1 MKADI
6 HPEYQTVIF
15 LDTSCDQKILSR
27 STLTSEETMEWE
39 DGNSYP
45 VIRVEISS
53 ASHPFYT
60 GKKQL
65 IMDRGGRI
73 VNVSSGAGQFKNLS
87 AHWPAYGVS
96 KAALNA
102 LTKTLAAELKDAGI
116 KVNAVCP
123 GWVRTDMGGPGA
135 DLSVEEGA
143 DTIVWLATTAPARF
157 TGRMFRARQQIDW

>member
-1 MKADI
+1 MKTDI

-15 LDTSCDQKILSR
+15 LDTSCDHKTLSR

-45 VIRVEISS
+45 VIRVEISA

-73 VNVSSGAGQFKNLS
+73 EQFNRR
-87 AHWPAYGVS
+87 YGVAS
-96 KAALNA
+96 DAPEEAGEEA
-102 LTKTLAAELKDAGI
+102 VAESGKEA
-116 KVNAVCP
+116 
-123 GWVRTDMGGPGA
+123 T
-135 DLSVEEGA
+135 EEA
-143 DTIVWLATTAPARF
+143 QA
-157 TGRMFRARQQIDW
+157 

>member
-15 LDTSCDQKILSR
+15 LDTSCDHKTLSR

-45 VIRVEISS
+45 VIRVEISA

-73 VNVSSGAGQFKNLS
+73 EQFNRRYGTASEAPQAPGRKRRPRAGKKRPKQHRRSYF
-87 AHWPAYGVS
+87 
-96 KAALNA
+96 
-102 LTKTLAAELKDAGI
+102 
-116 KVNAVCP
+116 
-123 GWVRTDMGGPGA
+123 
-135 DLSVEEGA
+135 
-143 DTIVWLATTAPARF
+143 
-157 TGRMFRARQQIDW
+157 

>member
-6 HPEYQTVIF
+6 HPEYHTVIF

-45 VIRVEISS
+45 VIRVEISA

-73 VNVSSGAGQFKNLS
+73 EQFNRRYGGAEEATEG
-87 AHWPAYGVS
+87 ATEE
-96 KAALNA
+96 AA
-102 LTKTLAAELKDAGI
+102 TEGGEETAAEAQ
-116 KVNAVCP
+116 A
-123 GWVRTDMGGPGA
+123 
-135 DLSVEEGA
+135 
-143 DTIVWLATTAPARF
+143 
-157 TGRMFRARQQIDW
+157 

>member
-15 LDTSCDQKILSR
+15 LDTSCAHKILSR
-27 STLTSEETMEWE
+27 STLTTEETMERE

-45 VIRVEISS
+45 VIRVEISA

-73 VNVSSGAGQFKNLS
+73 EQFNRRYGTAGEAPAGAGEE
-87 AHWPAYGVS
+87 A
-96 KAALNA
+96 
-102 LTKTLAAELKDAGI
+102 AAE
-116 KVNAVCP
+116 
-123 GWVRTDMGGPGA
+123 GGEA
-135 DLSVEEGA
+135 
-143 DTIVWLATTAPARF
+143 ATEAAQ
-157 TGRMFRARQQIDW
+157 A

>member
-15 LDTSCDQKILSR
+15 LDTSCDHKTLSR

-45 VIRVEISS
+45 VIRVEISA

-73 VNVSSGAGQFKNLS
+73 EQFNRPYGTASEAPAGAGEE
-87 AHWPAYGVS
+87 A
-96 KAALNA
+96 
-102 LTKTLAAELKDAGI
+102 AAE
-116 KVNAVCP
+116 
-123 GWVRTDMGGPGA
+123 GG
-135 DLSVEEGA
+135 EE
-143 DTIVWLATTAPARF
+143 ATEAAQ
-157 TGRMFRARQQIDW
+157 A

>member
-15 LDTSCDQKILSR
+15 LDTSCDHKILSR

-73 VNVSSGAGQFKNLS
+73 EQFNRR
-87 AHWPAYGVS
+87 YGS
-96 KAALNA
+96 NDA
-102 LTKTLAAELKDAGI
+102 AAEAT
-116 KVNAVCP
+116 AEAASP
-123 GWVRTDMGGPGA
+123 EGG
-135 DLSVEEGA
+135 EEA
-143 DTIVWLATTAPARF
+143 AAEVQA
-157 TGRMFRARQQIDW
+157 